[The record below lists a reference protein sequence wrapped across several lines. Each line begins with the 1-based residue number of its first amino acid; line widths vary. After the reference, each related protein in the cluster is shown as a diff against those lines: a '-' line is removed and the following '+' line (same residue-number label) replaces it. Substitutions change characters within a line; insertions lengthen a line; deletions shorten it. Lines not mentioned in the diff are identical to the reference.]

1 MEGSDLGGQGAEG
14 HHGASLLEGDLLD
27 PSGLQAAEGR
37 MDQSLDVGGRGV
49 RQGVIAFQEVGAQ
62 DSRASVLQ
70 DAGTGAR
77 SDRAGRCPCEGRT
90 R

>member
-1 MEGSDLGGQGAEG
+1 MEGSDLGGRGAEG

-37 MDQSLDVGGRGV
+37 MDQSLDVGGRGA
-49 RQGVIAFQEVGAQ
+49 RLGVIASQEVGAQ

>member
-1 MEGSDLGGQGAEG
+1 MEGSDLGGRGAEG

-27 PSGLQAAEGR
+27 PSGLQVAEGR

-62 DSRASVLQ
+62 DSRASETKMFVKNKLSV
-70 DAGTGAR
+70 GIIFIIV
-77 SDRAGRCPCEGRT
+77 
-90 R
+90 